1 MMETHM
7 DLQTKMFSGRK
18 LSLHVYAAMEEY
30 HRVDVD
36 MLPEEALRLLTR
48 IEACRRE
55 AHRDERLAFKA
66 FDDRD
71 YRLGWD
77 LPVRDVELH
86 IHPDGI
92 AWRFAVSVEEGT
104 ETIATKVLERD
115 KLLAALLECAHPEAF
130 RLEFREVAKIS
141 AAVSLDALE
150 EWLELDARHYSRTT
164 IVPVTAEDVS
174 TILSNAEDPDVRK
187 RAMLALARLNPEEDD
202 EPKSDAA

>member
-1 MMETHM
+1 M

-18 LSLHVYAAMEEY
+18 LSLRAYVAMKGY

-36 MLPEEALRLLTR
+36 MLPEEAIRLLTR

-55 AHRDERLAFKA
+55 ARRDERLAYKA
-66 FDDRD
+66 LDDRD

-104 ETIATKVLERD
+104 QTVATEVLERD
-115 KLLAALLECAHPEAF
+115 RLLAALLERAHPEAF

-141 AAVSLDALE
+141 AEVALDALE
-150 EWLELDARHYSRTT
+150 EWLELDERHHSRST

-174 TILSNAEDPDVRK
+174 TILSNAEDPDVHQ
-187 RAMLALARLNPEEDD
+187 RAMLALAHLNPEEDD
-202 EPKSDAA
+202 ELCSDAA